1 MLTKSVFSLL
11 DLFYTQRRAIAIP
24 FLNKSFVKHYKNAY
38 SYSNAN
44 TKTSSPY
51 PLFFWLSKR
60 FTDKRAYLF
69 FITDLYILLK
79 LYIKCVTVYTIK

>member
-1 MLTKSVFSLL
+1 MLTKSVFFLL

-44 TKTSSPY
+44 TTCKKSSPY
-51 PLFFWLSKR
+51 PLFLVIKTFHRQTGISFLYNRS
-60 FTDKRAYLF
+60 LH
-69 FITDLYILLK
+69 FIETLY
-79 LYIKCVTVYTIK
+79 